1 MEWSGMASPRQ
12 QQSQQDPIELQEHE
26 RVIHICSVPSRVAIF
41 TALVF
46 EVAVGCRRNSSPL
59 RSGRSTPFEY
69 VFLLGVNHGAA
80 CRRKPLD
87 LQKNR
92 TKHTAPVP
100 SRTLFVLTLEPRLV
114 SWAFSTNSVFEGNHE
129 EINQELSSSC
139 LDVRCGRKLYEFCN
153 KKFASKNSCDFDYAS
168 MTHLVESAS
177 HGK

>member
-1 MEWSGMASPRQ
+1 MEWSGMASPQQ

-26 RVIHICSVPSRVAIF
+26 RVIRISSVPSRVAIF

-59 RSGRSTPFEY
+59 RSGRSAPFEY

-92 TKHTAPVP
+92 TKHTGNRAH
-100 SRTLFVLTLEPRLV
+100 LF
-114 SWAFSTNSVFEGNHE
+114 
-129 EINQELSSSC
+129 QC
-139 LDVRCGRKLYEFCN
+139 Y
-153 KKFASKNSCDFDYAS
+153 
-168 MTHLVESAS
+168 S
-177 HGK
+177 HGKSSLLTRFSIVLSGGGEKKKLAAVGFEPTPPKRLVP